1 MDSELLKSLIG
12 QGAGLVV
19 AVLLIWRLEGTL
31 DRTLGRL
38 AKQIELNTIVV
49 AQIVGLDIEAA
60 KKRIANGRE

>member
-49 AQIVGLDIEAA
+49 AQMAGLDINAA
-60 KKRIANGRE
+60 KKRIANGRD

>member
-49 AQIVGLDIEAA
+49 AQIVGLDVEAV

>member
-49 AQIVGLDIEAA
+49 AQMAGLDIDAA
-60 KKRIANGRE
+60 KKRIANGRD

>member
-49 AQIVGLDIEAA
+49 AQIVGLDIEAV
-60 KKRIANGRE
+60 KKRIANGRD

>member
-49 AQIVGLDIEAA
+49 AQIMGLDIEAV

>member
-49 AQIVGLDIEAA
+49 AQIVGLDIEAV